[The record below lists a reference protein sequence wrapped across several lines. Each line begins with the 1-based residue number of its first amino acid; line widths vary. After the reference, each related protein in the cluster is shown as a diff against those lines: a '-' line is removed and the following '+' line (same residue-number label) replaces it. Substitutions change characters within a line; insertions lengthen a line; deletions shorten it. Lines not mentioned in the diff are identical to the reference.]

1 MSTCFDEDSEVV
13 TPSAELPIAE
23 PPMAGQ
29 GW

>member
-1 MSTCFDEDSEVV
+1 MSPCFDEGSEVV
-13 TPSAELPIAE
+13 TPIAEPPIAE